1 MVLVHGTEVII
12 LEGSLVEVYCKW
24 LWVGLRV
31 VVMTVHVMSVVSGDP
46 PALTV
51 DNVVKVLNGGSVKWT
66 WDLCVNGFLIPESKY
81 EEIKYSSLTSEEKWK
96 ASIDYMLSVDP
107 TPSWRRIISAVD
119 FCDDQYSAASR
130 LYQYA
135 EPVTGE

>member
-1 MVLVHGTEVII
+1 MVLVHGSEVII
-12 LEGSLVEVYCKW
+12 LEGPLFEVYCKW

-31 VVMTVHVMSVVSGDP
+31 VIMTVHVMSVVSGDP

-51 DNVVKVLNGGSVKWT
+51 DNVVKVLNGAGVEFT
-66 WDLCVNGFLIPESKY
+66 LRLCVNGFHVLRSKY
-81 EEIKYSSLTSEEKWK
+81 YEIEYSSLTSEEKLK
-96 ASIDYMLSVDP
+96 AYIDYMLSVDP
-107 TPSWRRIISAVD
+107 TPSWRRIISAVEYWG
-119 FCDDQYSAASR
+119 DQYSAASR

>member
-31 VVMTVHVMSVVSGDP
+31 AVMTVHVMSVVSGDP
-46 PALTV
+46 PALTL
-51 DNVVKVLNGGSVKWT
+51 DNVVKVLNGGSVEWT
-66 WDLCVNGFLIPESKY
+66 RYLCVYGFCIPLSKY
-81 EEIKYSSLTSEEKWK
+81 EEIKNSSLTSEEKWK

-119 FCDDQYSAASR
+119 RDYQYSAASR

>member
-1 MVLVHGTEVII
+1 MVLVHGAEVII
-12 LEGSLVEVYCKW
+12 LEGLLVEVYCKW
-24 LWVGLRV
+24 LWEGLRV

-51 DNVVKVLNGGSVKWT
+51 DNVAKVLKGANIKFTRG
-66 WDLCVNGFLIPESKY
+66 LCVGGFRIPGSKY
-81 EEIKYSSLTSEEKWK
+81 KEMENSSLTSEEKLK

-119 FCDDQYSAASR
+119 YWDDQYSAASR

>member
-46 PALTV
+46 PALTL
-51 DNVVKVLNGGSVKWT
+51 DNVVKVLNGGSVEWT
-66 WDLCVNGFLIPESKY
+66 RYLCVYGFCIPLSKY
-81 EEIKYSSLTSEEKWK
+81 EEIKNSSLTSEEKWK

-119 FCDDQYSAASR
+119 RDGQYSAASR

>member
-1 MVLVHGTEVII
+1 MVLVHGAEVII
-12 LEGSLVEVYCKW
+12 LEGLLVEVYCKW
-24 LWVGLRV
+24 LWEGLRV

-51 DNVVKVLNGGSVKWT
+51 DNVVKVLKGANIKFTRG
-66 WDLCVNGFLIPESKY
+66 LCVGGFRIPGSKY
-81 EEIKYSSLTSEEKWK
+81 KEMENSSLTSEEKLK

-119 FCDDQYSAASR
+119 YWDDQYSAASR

>member
-31 VVMTVHVMSVVSGDP
+31 VIMTVHVMSVASGDP
-46 PALTV
+46 PALTL

-66 WDLCVNGFLIPESKY
+66 QSLCVYGFRIPRSKY
-81 EEIKYSSLTSEEKWK
+81 YEIENSSLTSEEKWK

-119 FCDDQYSAASR
+119 FWDQQYSAASR

-135 EPVTGE
+135 EPVMGE

>member
-31 VVMTVHVMSVVSGDP
+31 MVMTVHVMSVVSGDP
-46 PALTV
+46 PALTL
-51 DNVVKVLNGGSVKWT
+51 DNVVKVLNGSSVKWT
-66 WDLCVNGFLIPESKY
+66 ENLCELGFHIPWSKY
-81 EEIKYSSLTSEEKWK
+81 LEIEYSTLTSEEKLK

-119 FCDDQYSAASR
+119 FWDHQYLAASR

>member
-1 MVLVHGTEVII
+1 MILVHGTEVII

-24 LWVGLRV
+24 LWARLRV
-31 VVMTVHVMSVVSGDP
+31 VVMTVHVMSVVSGNP
-46 PALTV
+46 PALTL
-51 DNVVKVLNGGSVKWT
+51 DNVVKVLNGGSVEWT
-66 WDLCVNGFLIPESKY
+66 LSLCAYGFRIPESKY
-81 EEIKYSSLTSEEKWK
+81 REIVCSTLTSEEKLK

-119 FCDDQYSAASR
+119 FGGGQYSAASR

>member
-31 VVMTVHVMSVVSGDP
+31 MVMTVHVMSVVSGDP
-46 PALTV
+46 PALTL

-66 WDLCVNGFLIPESKY
+66 WHLCVYGFRIPRSKCD
-81 EEIKYSSLTSEEKWK
+81 EIENSSLTSEEKLK

-119 FCDDQYSAASR
+119 QDCQYSAASR

>member
-46 PALTV
+46 PALTL
-51 DNVVKVLNGGSVKWT
+51 DNVVKVLNGGSVEWT
-66 WDLCVNGFLIPESKY
+66 WRLCVYGFRIPNSKY
-81 EEIKYSSLTSEEKWK
+81 KEIEYSTLTSEEKLK

-119 FCDDQYSAASR
+119 LDRQYSAASR